1 MKFND
6 KGIMVEK
13 RNQPVNFFKKIQ
25 NVMFPILAGLNI
37 RM

>member
-13 RNQPVNFFKKIQ
+13 RNQPVNFFKQ
-25 NVMFPILAGLNI
+25 NTKRHVSYLS
-37 RM
+37 RS